1 MSSEI
6 GFRIKE
12 IRVKNNFQ
20 QTKFAEILGIEQSNL
35 SHIENKG
42 KRITLDV
49 VMKVVSNFN
58 IDANWLL
65 KGTIGEFHPNS
76 SKIDEECKICIEKE
90 RVIVEQKDNLAT
102 KDKFIARLEG
112 EINEIKKYSGII
124 PAKIAGV
131 ASAG

>member
-1 MSSEI
+1 MSNNI
-6 GFRIKE
+6 GLIIKE
-12 IRVKNNFQ
+12 IRIKNNLQ

-65 KGTIGEFHPNS
+65 KGTIGEMLPNS
-76 SKIDEECKICIEKE
+76 SKNDEEFKICIEKV
-90 RVIVEQKDNLAT
+90 RLIVEQKDNQIDCKT
-102 KDKFIARLEG
+102 
-112 EINEIKKYSGII
+112 
-124 PAKIAGV
+124 
-131 ASAG
+131 